1 MNLQDMLSPVSLN
14 HIRRYTNA
22 NTVDD
27 LRNYIYTCSDTIYRE
42 IMNGLSVEAKYI
54 LNKMR
59 HPHMTDV
66 GRTTTNDRI
75 YYKLYH
81 NLRNCFYEN
90 CVIPILG
97 ESYNNN
103 KVANVSA
110 NDQITTEDIKR
121 TYLNVKND
129 RDLFG
134 IAFLVSFF
142 INVIFIAMYLLQ

>member
-66 GRTTTNDRI
+66 GRITTNDRI